1 MQIAVFTLEK
11 EKYALETKYIHG
23 IEKMMTITK
32 VPNAPYY
39 IKGLA
44 NLRGSIITVIDL
56 KALLNIQVKSEEEN
70 IIIVN
75 IDDNSA
81 GFIVD
86 CVEEVLDV
94 KDSMIEQIDTSND
107 FIKGVINFNDY
118 LITLLE
124 GEKLLN
130 N

>member
-1 MQIAVFTLEK
+1 MQIAVFTLGK

-56 KALLNIQVKSEEEN
+56 KALLNIQTKSEEEN

-86 CVEEVLDV
+86 CVEEVLEV
-94 KDSMIEQIDTSND
+94 KDGTIEQIDTSND
-107 FIKGVINFNDY
+107 FIKGVINLNDY
-118 LITLLE
+118 LVTLLE

>member
-1 MQIAVFTLEK
+1 MQIAVFTLGK
-11 EKYALETKYIHG
+11 EKYAIETKYIHG
-23 IEKMMTITK
+23 IEKMMTITN
-32 VPNAPYY
+32 VPTAPYY

-56 KALLNIQVKSEEEN
+56 KALLNIQTKSEEEN

-86 CVEEVLDV
+86 YVEEVLEV
-94 KDSMIEQIDTSND
+94 NDSMIEQVDTSND
-107 FIKGVINFNDY
+107 FIKGVINLKDF
-118 LITLLE
+118 LVTLLE

>member
-1 MQIAVFTLEK
+1 MQIAVFTLGK

-44 NLRGSIITVIDL
+44 NLRGSIITIIDL
-56 KALLNIQVKSEEEN
+56 KALLNIKANSEEEN

-86 CVEEVLDV
+86 YVEEVLEV
-94 KDSMIEQIDTSND
+94 KDSMIEQVDTSNK
-107 FIKGVINFNDY
+107 FIKGVINLNDY
-118 LITLLE
+118 IVTLLE

>member
-1 MQIAVFTLEK
+1 MQIAVFTLGK

-44 NLRGSIITVIDL
+44 NLRGSIITIIDL
-56 KALLNIQVKSEEEN
+56 KALLNIKANSEEDN

-86 CVEEVLDV
+86 YVEEVLEV
-94 KDSMIEQIDTSND
+94 KDSMIEQVDTSNK
-107 FIKGVINFNDY
+107 FIKGVINLNDY
-118 LITLLE
+118 IVTLLE